1 MICIRPS
8 ESSQVMST
16 AGPIVAVNRTRG
28 VLLAQNVRIANT
40 HWTRLRGL
48 MGATQSTFSSGQA
61 LWIVPCH
68 GVHTM
73 AMRFPLD
80 LLYLDHYSTVI
91 HVEEA
96 VKPWRFAAVKLRAAS
111 VLELPAG
118 TIRSSGTKRGDK
130 IEIAIANPQPEEI
143 AA

>member
-1 MICIRPS
+1 
-8 ESSQVMST
+8 MST
-16 AGPIVAVNRTRG
+16 AGPIAAVNSTRG

-40 HWTRLRGL
+40 HWKRLRGL
-48 MGATQSTFSSGQA
+48 MGATSSTFNTGQA

-91 HVEEA
+91 HLEEA
-96 VKPWRFAAVKLRAAS
+96 VKPWRFAAVRLRAAS

-118 TIRSSGTKRGDK
+118 TIRSSGTRIGDK
-130 IEIAIANPQPEEI
+130 IEIATANQPEEV

>member
-1 MICIRPS
+1 
-8 ESSQVMST
+8 MST
-16 AGPIVAVNRTRG
+16 AGPIAAVNRTRR

-48 MGATQSTFSSGQA
+48 TGTKQSTFYPGQA

-68 GVHTM
+68 GVHTI

-80 LLYLDHYSTVI
+80 LLYLDHYGSVV
-91 HVEEA
+91 HLEED
-96 VKPWRFAAVKLRAAS
+96 VKPWRFAAIKLRAAS
-111 VLELPAG
+111 VLELPPG
-118 TIRSSGTKRGDK
+118 TIQSSGTGVGDK
-130 IEIAIANPQPEEI
+130 IEIATANQPEEL

>member
-1 MICIRPS
+1 
-8 ESSQVMST
+8 MSNV
-16 AGPIVAVNRTRG
+16 GPIAAVNRTRG

-48 MGATQSTFSSGQA
+48 MGTTQSAFDTGQA

-68 GVHTM
+68 GVHTI

-91 HVEEA
+91 HLEED
-96 VKPWRFAAVKLRAAS
+96 VKPWRFAAVKPSAAS

-118 TIRSSGTKRGDK
+118 TIRSSGTNVGDK
-130 IEIAIANPQPEEI
+130 VVIATANQPEEL

>member
-1 MICIRPS
+1 
-8 ESSQVMST
+8 MST
-16 AGPIVAVNRTRG
+16 AGPIAAINRTRG

-48 MGATQSTFSSGQA
+48 MGTTQSAFCAGQA
-61 LWIVPCH
+61 LLIVPCH
-68 GVHTM
+68 GVHTI

-91 HVEEA
+91 HLEED
-96 VKPWRFAAVKLRAAS
+96 VKPWRLTSIKLRAAS

-118 TIRSSGTKRGDK
+118 TIRSSGTRIGDK
-130 IEIAIANPQPEEI
+130 IEIATANQPEEI

>member
-1 MICIRPS
+1 
-8 ESSQVMST
+8 MST
-16 AGPIVAVNRTRG
+16 VGPIAAVNRTRR

-48 MGATQSTFSSGQA
+48 MGTTQSAFDTGQA

-68 GVHTM
+68 GVHTI

-91 HVEEA
+91 HLEEDI
-96 VKPWRFAAVKLRAAS
+96 KPWRFAAIKRRAAS

-118 TIRSSGTKRGDK
+118 TIRSSGTNVGDK
-130 IEIAIANPQPEEI
+130 IEIATANQPEEL

>member
-1 MICIRPS
+1 
-8 ESSQVMST
+8 MST
-16 AGPIVAVNRTRG
+16 AAPIAAVNRTRG

-48 MGATQSTFSSGQA
+48 MGTTQSAFDIGQA

-68 GVHTM
+68 GVHTI

-91 HVEEA
+91 HLEED
-96 VKPWRFAAVKLRAAS
+96 VKPWRFAAMKRRAAS

-118 TIRSSGTKRGDK
+118 TIRSSGTNVGDK
-130 IEIAIANPQPEEI
+130 IEIATANQPEEL